1 MLQTSKPIKM
11 KASKLL
17 PFSMLMTLLGW
28 NICAVYAQEK
38 QTIQIAFYNMENL
51 FDTLDTPN
59 KIDEEYLPGSKI
71 NWNTEKYQNKLAN
84 MSASILAINEGKG
97 PAVLGMCEV
106 ETEIALKDLCKQL
119 AKSGQVYNS
128 VFFEGQ
134 DERGID
140 VALIY
145 KPSFLKLI
153 GKHSYSIDPSS
164 IGGDHTRNVLL
175 AQLQTKKGD
184 KMNVL
189 VNHFPSRREG
199 QLESEF
205 KRIAVAAKL
214 KNLCDSIGKTT
225 TNATIIVMGD
235 FNDHPNDKSMA
246 EILSGK
252 LNLDEVGNTDFYNP
266 FWKLHLDG
274 LGTHKYKGEWGVLDQ
289 ILVNSNG
296 LKNKKGIVYKMQS
309 AKIIKND
316 FLLETEEKYK
326 GNPKR
331 TFAGS
336 KYLNGY
342 SDHLPV
348 SIELLLE

>member
-1 MLQTSKPIKM
+1 M
-11 KASKLL
+11 KALKVFPIAIVL
-17 PFSMLMTLLGW
+17 TILGL
-28 NICAVYAQEK
+28 NYSTVNGQQK
-38 QTIQIAFYNMENL
+38 QAINIAFYNMENL
-51 FDTLDTPN
+51 FDTIDTPN
-59 KIDEEYLPGSKI
+59 KIDEEYLPSAKT
-71 NWNTEKYQNKLAN
+71 NWNTEKYTNKLAN
-84 MSASILAINEGKG
+84 MSASILAINNGKG
-97 PAVLGMCEV
+97 PDVLGMCEI

-119 AKSGQVYNS
+119 AKSGQVYNY

-145 KPSFLKLI
+145 KTALFKVSN
-153 GKHSYSIDPSS
+153 KHSYIIDPAT
-164 IGGDHTRNVLL
+164 IGGDHTRNILY
-175 AQLQTKKGD
+175 AQLQAKKGTPL
-184 KMNVL
+184 NLL

-199 QLESEF
+199 QMESEY

-214 KNLCDSIGKTT
+214 KNITDSITKINN
-225 TNATIIVMGD
+225 NAAVIMMGD
-235 FNDHPNDKSMA
+235 FNDHPNDKSMS
-246 EILSGK
+246 ETISGK
-252 LNLDEVGNTDFYNP
+252 LKIDEVGNSDFYNP

-274 LGTHKYKGEWGVLDQ
+274 LGSHKYKGEWGVLDQ
-289 ILVNSNG
+289 ILINSN
-296 LKNKKGIVYKMQS
+296 LTKNKTGFVYSSNS

-316 FLLETEEKYK
+316 FLLETEERFK

-348 SIELLLE
+348 SIDLLLE